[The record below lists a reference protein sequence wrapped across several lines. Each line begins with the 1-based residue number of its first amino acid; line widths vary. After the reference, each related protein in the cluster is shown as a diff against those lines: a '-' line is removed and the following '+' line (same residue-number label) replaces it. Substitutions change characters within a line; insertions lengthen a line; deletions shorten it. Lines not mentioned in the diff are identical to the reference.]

1 MTKSLEPFRNAI
13 LNSLN
18 LLVESGDKIT
28 AASVIKNAKFEDG
41 RAVGKS
47 TLYRKNNVSKKYIH
61 EDLILLIDETKN
73 DFKKARGKP
82 TKNESIDSYKKKIEK
97 LKRQLDDM
105 VDQLAEQES
114 RLRRASS
121 GVTSNSQS
129 ISSLEGELYI
139 LYSILFEITSEQTKI
154 NKKANN
160 FINKYEIKSTSI
172 DSIRSAK
179 SSVKGYIDDIQNST
193 LVRL

>member
-1 MTKSLEPFRNAI
+1 M
-13 LNSLN
+13 
-18 LLVESGDKIT
+18 
-28 AASVIKNAKFEDG
+28 
-41 RAVGKS
+41 
-47 TLYRKNNVSKKYIH
+47 YRKNNVSKKYIH